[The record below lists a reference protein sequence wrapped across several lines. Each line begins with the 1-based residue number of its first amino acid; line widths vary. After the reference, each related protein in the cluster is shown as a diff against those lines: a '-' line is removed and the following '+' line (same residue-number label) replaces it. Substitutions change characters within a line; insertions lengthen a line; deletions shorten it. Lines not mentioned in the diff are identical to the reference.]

1 MKNVLVTGGAGFIG
15 SHVVERLVAE
25 GHHVVVVDDLS
36 MGQRENLPDSSL
48 VDFYEESITDCEFM
62 EELLVK
68 NDFDVIY
75 LLAAIASVADTVARP
90 YETHA
95 VNQEANLFILKTL
108 HEQGKTPNRI
118 IFASSAAVYG
128 PREGAPKVETD
139 AVEPLTAYAIDKYAT
154 ERFVLAYANLYNMN
168 AVAVRFFNVY
178 GPRQNPA
185 SPYSGVLSI
194 IINAL
199 KQGKTFT
206 LFGDGEQTRDFVYVK
221 DVVAALKFSSR
232 IKRLLGT
239 CSMLQQE
246 HHVRC
251 WKQFLIAKKQQDVSW
266 QLILRRCVKGI
277 LKSQQQILVVFVQW
291 DTNQRMRL
299 TKGFLNI
306 GEKQN
311 E

>member
-108 HEQGKTPNRI
+108 HEQGKTPDRI

-221 DVVAALKFSSR
+221 DVVAALKIVEQNQEAIGHVFNVATGTSR
-232 IKRLLGT
+232 TLLETISDCEKAAGRKLAINFEAMRQGDIKKSAANISRLRSVGY
-239 CSMLQQE
+239 QPAYAFNE
-246 HHVRC
+246 
-251 WKQFLIAKKQQDVSW
+251 
-266 QLILRRCVKGI
+266 GI
-277 LKSQQQILVVFVQW
+277 SEYW
-291 DTNQRMRL
+291 R
-299 TKGFLNI
+299 
-306 GEKQN
+306 EA

>member
-1 MKNVLVTGGAGFIG
+1 MKKVLVTGGAGFIG
-15 SHVVERLVAE
+15 SHVVERLVNE
-25 GHHVVVVDDLS
+25 GHNVVIVDDLS
-36 MGQRENLPDSSL
+36 MGQISNLPESDK
-48 VDFYEESITDCEFM
+48 VEFYEESITNCDFM
-62 EELLVK
+62 EKLLVD
-68 NDFDVIY
+68 NDFEVIY

-108 HEQGKTPNRI
+108 HESGKTPERI

-128 PREGAPKVETD
+128 PREGSPKTEMD
-139 AVEPLTAYAIDKYAT
+139 PVEPLTAYAIDKYAT

-194 IINAL
+194 IINSL
-199 KQGKTFT
+199 RQGSSFT

-221 DVVAALKFSSR
+221 DVVQALKIVEQNDDAVGRVFNVATGVSR
-232 IKRLLGT
+232 TLMETISDCEKAADKKLKIIFKPARQGDIKK
-239 CSMLQQE
+239 SAANISQLQSVGYQPRYE
-246 HHVRC
+246 
-251 WKQFLIAKKQQDVSW
+251 FNE
-266 QLILRRCVKGI
+266 GI
-277 LKSQQQILVVFVQW
+277 SEYW
-291 DTNQRMRL
+291 
-299 TKGFLNI
+299 
-306 GEKQN
+306 GEA

>member
-15 SHVVERLVAE
+15 SHVVERLVNE

-48 VDFYEESITDCEFM
+48 VDFYEESITNCEFM

-108 HEQGKTPNRI
+108 HEQDKTPDRI

-178 GPRQNPA
+178 GPRQNPS

-199 KQGKTFT
+199 KQGNTFT

-221 DVVAALKFSSR
+221 DVVAALKIVEQNQEAVGHVFNVATGTSR
-232 IKRLLGT
+232 TLLETISDCEKAAGRKLAISFEAMRQGDIKKSEANISRLRSVGYQPT
-239 CSMLQQE
+239 YAFDE
-246 HHVRC
+246 
-251 WKQFLIAKKQQDVSW
+251 
-266 QLILRRCVKGI
+266 GI
-277 LKSQQQILVVFVQW
+277 SEYW
-291 DTNQRMRL
+291 
-299 TKGFLNI
+299 
-306 GEKQN
+306 GEA